1 MRIHFIRAPRW
12 PRVPGWALGLCLGW
26 LLLVAWVWWLEQRT
40 GITPE
45 TCLVHAVLGVPCP
58 TCGSTRVVVRL
69 LAGHPFEAWR
79 LNPLVFLGLAGGTVA
94 LAARLTTGWWFRI
107 ELDPRARAWL
117 PAGGVAL
124 LLANWAWVL
133 RVQ

>member
-1 MRIHFIRAPRW
+1 MRIHFFRASRW
-12 PRVPGWALGLCLGW
+12 PRVPMWALGLCLGW

-45 TCLVHAVLGVPCP
+45 TCLVHGAFGIPCP
-58 TCGSTRVVVRL
+58 TCGSTRVVTRL
-69 LAGHPFEAWR
+69 LEGRWAEALR
-79 LNPLVFLGLAGGTVA
+79 FNPLVFLGLAGGMAA
-94 LAARLTTGWWFRI
+94 LAVRFTTGWWFRFDLSLN
-107 ELDPRARAWL
+107 ERAWIL
-117 PAGGVAL
+117 AGGVAL